1 MNLYLYHCR
10 EQIKTKGFILRLGLR
25 SATIYVPQYNLIKE
39 VAWTGHATYTDK
51 DKIQLMLKHQGEK
64 IVRQFQKND
73 SLDIEIKWQKHQEVQ
88 LSIVIEDEEGEPIR
102 I

>member
-51 DKIQLMLKHQGEK
+51 DKIELMLKHQGEK
-64 IVRQFQKND
+64 IVR
-73 SLDIEIKWQKHQEVQ
+73 
-88 LSIVIEDEEGEPIR
+88 
-102 I
+102 